1 MHKDYKEE
9 TEKLLNKAN
18 VYFDAEDFRKA
29 AKYFNQAGNIFFKEN
44 KYEEAKNCYSKSAT
58 SLINVSKFD
67 FAIGALRN
75 AGDCSLFNNQYLDAY
90 NFFKK
95 GLKYIQNL
103 RKAEDQDYIYVLL
116 STLSYLSLFPEA
128 KQDVGLDLVKQVK
141 KQIDDSYFKQSPEV
155 SLVKNLTIAVRDK
168 NEDYLNK
175 IETDFKKYD
184 FNNAEKKLLKEV
196 LALAKT
202 HISLKITANIDK
214 KQYTIKE
221 NIKYTLI
228 IDSSPLLSISQNSF
242 YDYKINKLTIE
253 SVVLETS
260 DNITAQKKP
269 ETPISLKVGEKIELE
284 YVLKPHFQV
293 EKPIIGPITLH
304 CKINDKLMFHR
315 QDKELI
321 IKPKII
327 SPLPSLDVSMKALKP
342 PLIDQTFPMEFL
354 IENKSAGDAL
364 ELELNANFPEQLK
377 VIRGTI
383 KKQIYSLNSNDKMT
397 WEISLKPTEPGDY
410 VIKMNISF
418 KDPDQNQIQEIKEFP
433 FSIKL

>member
-1 MHKDYKEE
+1 
-9 TEKLLNKAN
+9 
-18 VYFDAEDFRKA
+18 
-29 AKYFNQAGNIFFKEN
+29 
-44 KYEEAKNCYSKSAT
+44 
-58 SLINVSKFD
+58 
-67 FAIGALRN
+67 
-75 AGDCSLFNNQYLDAY
+75 
-90 NFFKK
+90 
-95 GLKYIQNL
+95 
-103 RKAEDQDYIYVLL
+103 L